1 MKISGAAAILLA
13 VSAVVAQQ
21 DATTPTFQAGTKL
34 VEVDVVAKSKGAP
47 AKGLTKED
55 FTLTDNGK
63 PQTIAFFSVRSATT
77 LRQTATETPLPPG
90 TYSNRLTHDSDSPG
104 RTTVILLDQIN
115 TPWELQVYA
124 VARVRKYLESDHGAD
139 RLAIYIITLRGLRVV
154 QDLTGDRDLLR
165 HAADRLQARDP
176 DPRINDTT
184 GMSQHEAENY
194 AAMGISGPVLAVHD
208 SLKDIAR
215 HLAKVPGRKTVV
227 WVTTAFRAYDL
238 NLGLDWRPELEQ
250 AAHALNSANAA
261 LYAVDARGLIGVI
274 SGGLVPIMP
283 ADAPRPL
290 PSSPRAIARMMSQ
303 PRDER
308 NPRGFDTEQILSS
321 LTGGQMFFNKSNAI
335 EESIETAVA
344 DGDVTYTL
352 GFYPDQNTQDSKSH
366 AIKVRVG
373 RGGIQLRYRTTY
385 FARREGD
392 PGDAAPTLEQIL
404 REPLDS
410 AQIELRAEAHPDPAR
425 PRILNLK
432 VNIDL
437 HDIAFTH
444 ENSRQT
450 GTIDLSFY
458 LEGTHRYFTKP
469 LRIEIPDARFDDVLS
484 KGLDAI
490 APVDITGGV
499 GALRIVAQDKSTGAA
514 GSLTVPLPGK

>member
-1 MKISGAAAILLA
+1 MKISGFAAILLA

-104 RTTVILLDQIN
+104 RTTVILLDQLD
-115 TPWELQVYA
+115 TPQELQGYVIP
-124 VARVRKYLESDHGAD
+124 RIKKYVESKPAAD
-139 RLAIYIITLRGLRVV
+139 RLAIFTITGRGLRVI
-154 QDLTGDRDLLR
+154 QDLTSDPVLLKR
-165 HAADRLQARDP
+165 ATAKLIARDP
-176 DPRINDTT
+176 DPRVKDTA
-184 GMSQHEAENY
+184 GMTEHEAQDY
-194 AAMGISGPVLAVHD
+194 AAMNITGPALAVQD
-208 SLKDIAR
+208 SLKEIAR
-215 HLAKVPGRKTVV
+215 HLAKVPGRKNVV
-227 WVTTAFRAYDL
+227 WVTTAFPVYSLA
-238 NLGLDWRPELEQ
+238 LGVDWRPEMER
-250 AAHALNSANAA
+250 AAQALNNANVA
-261 LYAVDARGLIGVI
+261 LYAVDARGLMGVI
-274 SGGLVPIMP
+274 AGGLAPIMP
-283 ADAPRPL
+283 ADAPTRL
-290 PSSPRAIARMMSQ
+290 PASPRTINLMMQRPEVTDPSGL
-303 PRDER
+303 R
-308 NPRGFDTEQILSS
+308 TEQMLSG
-321 LTGGQMFFNKSNAI
+321 LTGGLTFFNKSNAI
-335 EESIETAVA
+335 EESIGTAVA

-425 PRILNLK
+425 PRILHLK

-469 LRIEIPDARFDDVLS
+469 LHIEIPDARFDDVLS

-514 GSLTVPLPGK
+514 GSLAIPLPGK